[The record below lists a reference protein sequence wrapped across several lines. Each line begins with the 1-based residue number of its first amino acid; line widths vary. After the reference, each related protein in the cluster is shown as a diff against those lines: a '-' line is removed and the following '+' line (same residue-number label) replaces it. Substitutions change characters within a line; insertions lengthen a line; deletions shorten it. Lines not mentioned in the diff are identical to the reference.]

1 MKVRNG
7 FVSNSSSSSFVIM
20 GLRKEDVEESLT
32 KYAKDNDINNIYY
45 DNGSIS
51 FFEIAEYLDVDYDSD
66 EKDGV
71 IGRMIAYVDYEEGFI
86 EKKLISV
93 KNIVEDEKLKKL
105 FEITGK
111 TKDDLVILTGNGG
124 C

>member
-1 MKVRNG
+1 
-7 FVSNSSSSSFVIM
+7 M